1 MKILHTADWH
11 LGRIFH
17 NVHLTDDQAHVL
29 DQFVALA
36 RDVRPDLVIVAGDVY
51 DRAVPPQEAVALLDD
66 VLSRLVEVA
75 DAVLVIAGNHDSPQ
89 RLGFGS
95 RLLARGGLHV
105 RGAFAPDATP
115 LMLEDAHGPVAVHAV
130 PFLDP
135 VRMRSLLPDA
145 GISDQASAMRAAC
158 ALARRASPDGTRSVL
173 VAHATVLGGEASES
187 ERPLSIGGTEAVPP
201 ETFAGFDY
209 VALGHLH
216 RPQRAG
222 GGNVRYSGS
231 LLKYSF
237 SEAAHAKSV
246 TFVEMDAEGRC
257 RIETPRLAPRHDV
270 RTVSGRLAGL
280 LEQARRE
287 PSSDYLQVVL
297 EDEGPVFDAMPRLRE
312 HWPNVLEIR
321 RPALVAAS
329 GTDPAGPAVSASA
342 RHAGR
347 ETLFA
352 EFFER
357 VTGEEM
363 TPPQRAALLEVL
375 QELRRTEREG

>member
-1 MKILHTADWH
+1 MRILHTADWH

-29 DQFVALA
+29 DQLVLLA
-36 RDVRPDLVIVAGDVY
+36 RDVRPDLVVVAGDVY

-66 VLSRLVEVA
+66 VLSRLVEA
-75 DAVLVIAGNHDSPQ
+75 AGAVLVIAGNHDSPQ

-95 RLLARGGLHV
+95 RLLAHGGLHV
-105 RGAFAPDATP
+105 RGAFDPEAPP

-135 VRMRSLLPDA
+135 VRMRELLPDA
-145 GISDQASAMRAAC
+145 GITDQASAMRAAC
-158 ALARRASPDGTRSVL
+158 GLARRRCGDGIRSVL
-173 VAHATVLGGEASES
+173 AAHATVLGGEASES

-201 ETFAGFDY
+201 EILAGFDY

-222 GGNVRYSGS
+222 GENIRYAGS
-231 LLKYSF
+231 PLKYSF
-237 SEAAHAKSV
+237 SEAGHAKSV

-257 RIETPRLAPRHDV
+257 RIETPRLEPRHDV
-270 RTVSGRLAGL
+270 RIATGRLADL
-280 LEQARRE
+280 LARARRE

-297 EDEGPVFDAMPRLRE
+297 EDEGPVFDAMSRLRE

-321 RPALVAAS
+321 RPALVAA
-329 GTDPAGPAVSASA
+329 TDAGPEAPAASTRR
-342 RHAGR
+342 RHADR

-352 EFFER
+352 EFFGK
-357 VTGEEM
+357 VAGAEM
-363 TPPQRAALLEVL
+363 TPPQRAALAEVL
-375 QELRRTEREG
+375 EELRRAEREG

>member
-75 DAVLVIAGNHDSPQ
+75 GAVLVIAGNHDSPQ

-95 RLLARGGLHV
+95 RLMARGGLHV
-105 RGAFAPDATP
+105 HGAFAPDAAP
-115 LMLEDAHGPVAVHAV
+115 LMLEDMHGPVAVHAV

-173 VAHATVLGGEASES
+173 VAHATVLGGETSES

-216 RPQRAG
+216 RPQRVDDE
-222 GGNVRYSGS
+222 NIRYAGS

-237 SEAAHAKSV
+237 SEATHAKSV
-246 TFVEMDAEGRC
+246 TFVEMDAGGRC
-257 RIETPRLAPRHDV
+257 RIETPHLAPRHDV
-270 RTVSGRLAGL
+270 RTVSGRLSAL
-280 LEQARRE
+280 LEQARHE

-297 EDEGPVFDAMPRLRE
+297 EDDGPVFDAMPRLRE

-329 GTDPAGPAVSASA
+329 GADPAGPAVSASA

>member
-1 MKILHTADWH
+1 MRILHTADWH

-75 DAVLVIAGNHDSPQ
+75 GAVLVIAGNHDSPQ

-105 RGAFAPDATP
+105 RGAFDPDAAP

-135 VRMRSLLPDA
+135 VRMRSQLPDA
-145 GISDQASAMRAAC
+145 GITDQASAMRAAC
-158 ALARRASPDGTRSVL
+158 ALARRACPDDARSVL

-216 RPQRAG
+216 RPQRVG
-222 GGNVRYSGS
+222 GETVRYAGS
-231 LLKYSF
+231 LLKYAF
-237 SEAAHAKSV
+237 SEADHAKSV
-246 TFVEMDAEGRC
+246 TLVEMDARGRC
-257 RIETPRLAPRHDV
+257 RFETPHLVPRHDV
-270 RTVSGRLAGL
+270 RTVTGRLADL
-280 LEQARRE
+280 LEHAARA

-297 EDEGPVFDAMPRLRE
+297 EDEGPVFDAMSRLRE

-321 RPALVAAS
+321 RPALVAATVA
-329 GTDPAGPAVSASA
+329 GAAATTGPAPR
-342 RHAGR
+342 RHVDR

-352 EFFER
+352 EFFAR

-363 TPPQRAALLEVL
+363 SEAQRTALRGVLED
-375 QELRRTEREG
+375 LRRAEREG